1 MNKKKCS
8 IHYMRFFPVTKV
20 EEYYCKCYYA
30 EILKYFNVAIYW
42 NKKFAGHRSNRPIRP
57 IDKDICKDDDGR
69 EKMVWKLYLLGH
81 HHINELYSYI
91 HFKKTL
97 QTANKQGIKEK
108 EIDG

>member
-1 MNKKKCS
+1 
-8 IHYMRFFPVTKV
+8 MRFFPVTKV

-69 EKMVWKLYLLGH
+69 EKMVWNIPIGTSSHKVLQET
-81 HHINELYSYI
+81 NYI
-91 HFKKTL
+91 VTYILRKHYKQLT
-97 QTANKQGIKEK
+97 NKE
-108 EIDG
+108 